1 MASTAG
7 FSTTRYAPGSWVQLT
22 ANPNSVQD
30 AATRKWFSRVV
41 GIESGAIIIEH
52 PLPEDFTGGG
62 AQARA
67 YTPAED
73 WVFRNLTIQFEDGN
87 HLSPMSMMFA
97 TKGRRASKSTTSRC
111 AAPTASS

>member
-1 MASTAG
+1 MRRGIVGQSRNAVINLIADWRDPLLFIDGEDPVYNAAATNWNGGAGATAGTTRIRVASTAG

-52 PLPEDFTGGG
+52 PLP
-62 AQARA
+62 
-67 YTPAED
+67 
-73 WVFRNLTIQFEDGN
+73 
-87 HLSPMSMMFA
+87 
-97 TKGRRASKSTTSRC
+97 
-111 AAPTASS
+111 